1 MLGSNANPLA
11 PGGHFVL
18 EGEGY
23 TTQRYVSLQ
32 SLVARKDSDGSQ
44 VTLPIQEIIKAFAL
58 GKPLDEVDEVDGGGV
73 ESIPEKDWEETE
85 KRHGKIQILLEA
97 EHPTRELVSCIAK
110 ELGKSTATIYRW
122 RAKYL
127 KGGKMK
133 DLAPHHPTGGRGK
146 ARIDDTANAIV
157 EEVIQEKYLTKQKLK
172 PSKLMTDVEMR
183 CKRAGAPVPH
193 VNTIRRRIDA
203 LSEKKR
209 VRSREGKEAAKK
221 FNATPGQY
229 PGADYPNAVW
239 QIDHTP
245 VDICI
250 VDDVYRRNIGRCW
263 ITVAIDV
270 FSRCVVGYYLSLDKP
285 NAASVGMCLVHAILP
300 KDGWLAAH
308 GVQAPWPVWGRPKKV
323 LADNDKTFRCEM
335 VSRAAKQYLFDL
347 EWRPVRTPHWGAHI
361 ERLLGTFNQEIQ
373 TLPGTTFSNTA
384 QRGEYKPHEEA
395 ELTFFELETY
405 SAEYICGVYHQKF
418 HTGARRP
425 PIKRYELGILGDGEQ
440 IGTGLPAPEQ
450 DPARLRLDFMP
461 YRECTVQSYG
471 IVMDN
476 ITYYDPVVDP
486 WIHSKDPETKG
497 KRKFICRRDP
507 RDISAI
513 WFLDPEQD
521 RYFKVPYRNIE
532 HPSINL
538 WELREIRKILTK
550 EGHAQ
555 VNEELL
561 FDTYERLRRIREGA
575 SQATQEARKA
585 AQKKK
590 VNRAKAAAE
599 QAQVDA
605 AKAKSGS
612 ESSSVVDSVS
622 QRAAA
627 KLDDWNDDDVVSRFK
642 EDR

>member
-1 MLGSNANPLA
+1 MRAN
-11 PGGHFVL
+11 
-18 EGEGY
+18 
-23 TTQRYVSLQ
+23 
-32 SLVARKDSDGSQ
+32 K
-44 VTLPIQEIIKAFAL
+44 
-58 GKPLDEVDEVDGGGV
+58 
-73 ESIPEKDWEETE
+73 
-85 KRHGKIQILLEA
+85 
-97 EHPTRELVSCIAK
+97 
-110 ELGKSTATIYRW
+110 
-122 RAKYL
+122 
-127 KGGKMK
+127 
-133 DLAPHHPTGGRGK
+133 
-146 ARIDDTANAIV
+146 
-157 EEVIQEKYLTKQKLK
+157 
-172 PSKLMTDVEMR
+172 
-183 CKRAGAPVPH
+183 
-193 VNTIRRRIDA
+193 
-203 LSEKKR
+203 
-209 VRSREGKEAAKK
+209 
-221 FNATPGQY
+221 
-229 PGADYPNAVW
+229 
-239 QIDHTP
+239 
-245 VDICI
+245 
-250 VDDVYRRNIGRCW
+250 
-263 ITVAIDV
+263 
-270 FSRCVVGYYLSLDKP
+270 
-285 NAASVGMCLVHAILP
+285 
-300 KDGWLAAH
+300 
-308 GVQAPWPVWGRPKKV
+308 
-323 LADNDKTFRCEM
+323 
-335 VSRAAKQYLFDL
+335 
-347 EWRPVRTPHWGAHI
+347 
-361 ERLLGTFNQEIQ
+361 RLLGTFNQEIQ